1 MLNKTGEKN
10 PHRKQSSQEQHGW
23 SSPITSTRQCFE
35 VLAPKIQCKKCTRV
49 LLGGNRNPNIFLAAR
64 RSQFVQIKS
73 HILQKWFYSSNLDDG
88 KEPQAHLSTEHSL
101 GFFCFR
107 KKETSRKQ
115 LPAVA
120 GAKTA
125 VPSGSGR
132 AGASSAGSSPLPG
145 CPPPAALTPGLA

>member
-1 MLNKTGEKN
+1 M
-10 PHRKQSSQEQHGW
+10 
-23 SSPITSTRQCFE
+23 
-35 VLAPKIQCKKCTRV
+35 LAPKIQCKKCTRV

-107 KKETSRKQ
+107 KKETSSCCWSQNSRAKRQRPGRSKQ
-115 LPAVA
+115 CRFQPSARLPASCCLNA
-120 GAKTA
+120 RSGLTQHSH
-125 VPSGSGR
+125 VPC
-132 AGASSAGSSPLPG
+132 SSS
-145 CPPPAALTPGLA
+145 TM